1 MNKQTTGS
9 FAEFVSF
16 KSSKKVRM
24 NNTTAPL
31 LNDKSNND
39 RRPDSL
45 ASSLFLR
52 LIGTADS
59 LSPSPRT
66 SSSCSPSSSS
76 GVSVDFSTSSGS
88 MRKYAMVE
96 KTKLAAPKPIPKPKL
111 LLVFALLEVV
121 LLRSAVLKK
130 TLARNARI
138 L

>member
-66 SSSCSPSSSS
+66 SSSSS